1 MQDGTHVIAENQ
13 KPGLWLRG
21 LLTAGLYAVALGMLA
36 LTLPAVGAENTPTSD
51 PDTAAGA
58 FFCLVLSTLF
68 IAATA
73 GVSRRWKTARLLCLV
88 HLALIV
94 VVWVQ
99 VPSPF

>member
-1 MQDGTHVIAENQ
+1 MTAEHQ

-21 LLTAGLYAVALGMLA
+21 LLTAGLYAVAFGMLA
-36 LTLPAVGAENTPTSD
+36 LSLPAVGTENTPTSD
-51 PDTAAGA
+51 PDTAAGS

-68 IAATA
+68 LAAAA
-73 GVSRRWKTARLLCLV
+73 GVSFRWKSVRLLCLV

-94 VVWVQ
+94 IVWTQ